1 MQLTEILRFTVAG
14 KPVGKA
20 RPRFTRRGF
29 AYTPEKT
36 VRYEAAVRAACIE
49 AMRAQGVQKRVGVP
63 LAIKCEFFFEP
74 PKSWSKKRRE
84 LLVGECRPMPHKPDI
99 DNLIKAVL
107 DACNGIAYHDDAAVV
122 EVNAKKRYGAEDGV
136 VVTIEKLIF
145 EEDENGKT

>member
-49 AMRAQGVQKRVGVP
+49 AMKAQGVQKRVGVP

-74 PKSWSKKRRE
+74 PKSWSKKRRTE
-84 LLVGECRPMPHKPDI
+84 AADLAPYDQKPDG
-99 DNLIKAVL
+99 DNLLKIVK
-107 DACNGIAYHDDAAVV
+107 DALNGVAYDDDKRICSETATKLYSVASQADITLY
-122 EVNAKKRYGAEDGV
+122 EVTR
-136 VVTIEKLIF
+136 
-145 EEDENGKT
+145 

>member
-1 MQLTEILRFTVAG
+1 MQLTEILRFAVEG

-49 AMRAQGVQKRVGVP
+49 AMRAQGVYKRVGVP

-74 PKSWSKKRRE
+74 PKSWSKKRRTE
-84 LLVGECRPMPHKPDI
+84 AADLAPYDQKPDG
-99 DNLIKAVL
+99 DNLLKIVK
-107 DACNGIAYHDDAAVV
+107 DALNGVAYDDDKRICSETATKQYSVASLADITLY
-122 EVNAKKRYGAEDGV
+122 EVAR
-136 VVTIEKLIF
+136 
-145 EEDENGKT
+145 